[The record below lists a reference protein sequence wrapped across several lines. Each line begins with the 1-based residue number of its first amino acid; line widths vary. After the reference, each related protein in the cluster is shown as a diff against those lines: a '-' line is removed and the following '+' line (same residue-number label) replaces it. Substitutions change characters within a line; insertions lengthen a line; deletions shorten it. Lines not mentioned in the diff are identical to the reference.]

1 MATQGVDTSLDLA
14 DCIRFVGDASH
25 DDINRLYAESAV
37 AVVPSLYEGFGL
49 PAVEAMAAGIPLV
62 SSDGG
67 ALKEVV
73 SDGGLQVS
81 AIAALA
87 EAIARVLDDPAL
99 VTALSE
105 RGLQRVH
112 EHFAGQSARGRWFIS
127 TGAVLTRVN
136 GRS

>member
-1 MATQGVDTSLDLA
+1 M
-14 DCIRFVGDASH
+14 
-25 DDINRLYAESAV
+25 

-81 AIAALA
+81 AGDHAALA

-99 VTALSE
+99 ATALSE

-112 EHFAGQSARGRWFIS
+112 EHFCWSVCARQMVHQYWRRID
-127 TGAVLTRVN
+127 AC
-136 GRS
+136 